1 MALVWNEMV
10 KEKELLFSLTA
21 NDFEWDYFR
30 GTGAGGQKKN
40 KTSSAVRCRHLASGA
55 SGKAEDSRSQKENKK
70 LAFARMAASE
80 AFQKWCK
87 IEACRVTG
95 KLAQIEDWI
104 DREMRVN
111 LKVERKDEN
120 GRWVEWNSSDGEV
133 RPE

>member
-1 MALVWNEMV
+1 MT
-10 KEKELLFSLTA
+10 KELLFSLTA
-21 NDFEWDYFR
+21 SDFEWDYFR

-55 SGKAEDSRSQKENKK
+55 SGKAEDTRSQRENKK

-80 AFQKWCK
+80 AFQKWVR

-95 KLAQIEDWI
+95 KLALIEEWV

-111 LKVERKDEN
+111 LKIEKKDEN
-120 GRWVEWNSSDGEV
+120 GRWVEWISGEGEV
-133 RPE
+133 RPEQTGIPE